1 MNTIYIYIY
10 IYIYNFSSNDVT
22 EWYNSAL
29 KTWSFSYLQNLTL
42 HWCRLR
48 WHIFQIWSGPPI
60 LLVEG
65 NPQLCLIFFFLV
77 LLLVMFSLH
86 FKIFW
91 CLLFNILFVFL
102 NLPCVLLFDVSGF
115 FGFFWCLAFLCIMFD
130 IFHIFIFSILLYG
143 FFFNVISSLNYL
155 SFLFWIIFLFLAFN
169 PLYYFAGTCSLFNE
183 FLIALLALSVQSTLI
198 NCIWNYRVS
207 E

>member
-1 MNTIYIYIY
+1 MAYISNMIRSPY
-10 IYIYNFSSNDVT
+10 FTCWRKSST
-22 EWYNSAL
+22 LSYL
-29 KTWSFSYLQNLTL
+29 FFLGTSFSDVLFA
-42 HWCRLR
+42 
-48 WHIFQIWSGPPI
+48 FQD
-60 LLVEG
+60 
-65 NPQLCLIFFFLV
+65 FL
-77 LLLVMFSLH
+77 
-86 FKIFW
+86 

-130 IFHIFIFSILLYG
+130 IFHIFIFSILIYG